1 MKKKNCIY
9 YFYRYPVSF
18 IYLDK
23 QIADLMAVWNVWD
36 HLASDVFYQS
46 V

>member
-1 MKKKNCIY
+1 MKKKIAY
-9 YFYRYPVSF
+9 IIF
-18 IYLDK
+18 LDK
-23 QIADLMAVWNVWD
+23 QTADLMAVWNVWD

>member
-1 MKKKNCIY
+1 MKKKIAY
-9 YFYRYPVSF
+9 IIFIVILLLF

-23 QIADLMAVWNVWD
+23 QTADLMAVWNVWD
-36 HLASDVFYQS
+36 YLASDVFYQS